1 MDKQAINIRSPRY
14 YRVGCAIFYFISG
27 FGYSSWASRIP
38 TIKHQL
44 NLNEA
49 QLGTV
54 LFALP
59 IGLMVTMPI
68 TNVLL
73 SKYSSRGVML
83 FGSVFLAVLLVLIG
97 VTNSMW
103 QLIIVL
109 FFFGSARNLL
119 TLSINTQGVAVQAL
133 YKKSIMAMF
142 HGIWSLAGFAGAAV
156 GYLMVSFN
164 VGVEWHFLAVS
175 IILFAV
181 TFYFINN
188 TVYQEPIP
196 LSKKP
201 IFSLPDKYLLKF
213 SLICFG
219 SMACENAMYDWSAIY
234 FQKAVHAEK
243 ATATAAFVVYMV
255 AMTTGR
261 FVGDKLVTRLG
272 IKTVLRFSGIF
283 IFCGLMLS
291 VLLPYTVSAMLGFIL
306 VGLGVSCVVP
316 MIFALAG
323 KSKNMSSSS
332 ALASISTIGY
342 IGFLLVPPFVGF
354 VAHAINIRVSFGVV
368 AFFGAMMVLLVS
380 KIKEDSHE
388 PETAGAELPE
398 N

>member
-1 MDKQAINIRSPRY
+1 MQLITLNEQAINTRSPRY
-14 YRVGCAIFYFISG
+14 YRIGCAIFYFISG

-49 QLGTV
+49 QLGAV

-59 IGLMVTMPI
+59 IGLMITMPI
-68 TNVLL
+68 TNILL
-73 SKYSSRGVML
+73 SKYSSRGVMF

-97 VTNSMW
+97 ITNSMW

-175 IILFAV
+175 IILFVV

-234 FQKAVHAEK
+234 FQ
-243 ATATAAFVVYMV
+243 
-255 AMTTGR
+255 
-261 FVGDKLVTRLG
+261 
-272 IKTVLRFSGIF
+272 
-283 IFCGLMLS
+283 
-291 VLLPYTVSAMLGFIL
+291 
-306 VGLGVSCVVP
+306 
-316 MIFALAG
+316 
-323 KSKNMSSSS
+323 N
-332 ALASISTIGY
+332 
-342 IGFLLVPPFVGF
+342 
-354 VAHAINIRVSFGVV
+354 AIC
-368 AFFGAMMVLLVS
+368 L
-380 KIKEDSHE
+380 EDVDHK
-388 PETAGAELPE
+388 
-398 N
+398 